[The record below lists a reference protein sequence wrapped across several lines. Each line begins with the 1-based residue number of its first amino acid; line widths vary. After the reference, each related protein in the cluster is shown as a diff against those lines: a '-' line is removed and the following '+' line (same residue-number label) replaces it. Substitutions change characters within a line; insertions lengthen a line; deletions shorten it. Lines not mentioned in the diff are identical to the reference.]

1 MYIRTEEHVSKNFIT
16 IFQSMIKR
24 EYYKYILKGGRY
36 SGKSVAIGKAIILG
50 VMSEKQSA
58 AILMKY
64 QSDLG
69 EKVVTNITFCIE
81 QLGLSKFWKLRK
93 HPWEYVLLDS
103 KGRETNIS
111 IKFFGCDNEQD
122 TKGMKSRTGE
132 GFLYIWFEE
141 ANRFKSWEVLQSI
154 IDSCD
159 RLPGYNTSVILS
171 YNPPKDSRNWVN
183 DKFNLPVGK
192 AIGFKYDMVLTN
204 FEYEKA
210 GEIIIE
216 KTLIH
221 HSTLEDLVNNNH
233 SDWVSK
239 GIYGSAMKSKEFN
252 PKFYRWN
259 YLGEV
264 IGSEADVF
272 HNIYDWTYTDDFVS
286 KIGQGNIYRGLD
298 CSNGSHDKWCY
309 IEVYYDKQ
317 NRDLYIINTA
327 FINGPAQNPN
337 SVYIKMA
344 EIIDKINPKGFP
356 VYGDGAV
363 PYNLNGVNIYL
374 RHNNIRAVK
383 KDRKENGI
391 FWLQGLNHIYIDS
404 KRNTEAWEEWNS
416 YCYKLNKQDE
426 VTNDFIDSGD
436 TGYKG
441 DHSIDSTRYA
451 LVDVI
456 RTDNNK

>member
-1 MYIRTEEHVSKNFIT
+1 MYIEVDDIVSPNFKT
-16 IFQSMIKR
+16 IFGDMIER
-24 EYYKYILKGGRY
+24 NHYMYVLKGGRN
-36 SGKSVAIGKAIILG
+36 SGKSVAIGEAIVLG
-50 VMSEKQSA
+50 VMKEKKSA
-58 AILMKY
+58 AVMMQYKA
-64 QSDLG
+64 DLG
-69 EKVVTNITFCIE
+69 SKVVDNITFCINN
-81 QLGLSKFWKLRK
+81 LGLTRYWKLKRS
-93 HPWEYVLLDS
+93 PYEYVLLNE
-103 KGRETNIS
+103 KGKETNIS
-111 IKFFGCDNEQD
+111 IRFYGCDNIQD
-122 TKGMKSRTGE
+122 TKGFKSRAGE
-132 GFLYIWFEE
+132 GFLYTWLEE
-141 ANRFKSWEVLQSI
+141 ANRFSSWEVIQSI
-154 IDSCD
+154 IDTCD
-159 RLPGYNTSVILS
+159 RLAGYKTSIILS
-171 YNPPKDSRNWVN
+171 YNPPKNKKAWIN
-183 DKFNLPVGK
+183 DKFNAPVGK
-192 AIGFKYDMVLTN
+192 ALGFKYNMGVIKTS
-204 FEYEKA
+204 FTKA
-210 GEIIIE
+210 G
-216 KTLIH
+216 KTVNKDTLIH
-221 HSTLEDLVNNNH
+221 HSTLEDLVD
-233 SDWVSK
+233 SGRAEWVSD
-239 GIYGSAMKSKEFN
+239 GIYAAAMDSKEHN
-252 PKFYRWN
+252 YKFYLWN
-259 YLGEV
+259 YCGALV
-264 IGSEADVF
+264 DSEADVF

-286 KIGQGNIYRGLD
+286 KVGQGNIYRGLD

-309 IEVYYDKQ
+309 VEVYYDKQ